1 MIEQSLP
8 LSEKYRPSKLSEV
21 FGQEHA
27 KLVILDFIQNFKKQK
42 KKALL
47 LYGSTGSG
55 KTALV
60 YAAASDLG
68 SEVVEL
74 NASDFRNKEQI
85 QEIVGKALEQKSL
98 FSKGKII
105 FIDEL
110 EGVTGWYDR
119 GGLQELV
126 RLIENAKFPV
136 IMICDDPWQDKLKPI
151 RNKAQKVELKA
162 LDRSV
167 IIKILI
173 KIAKKEGFSIDE
185 IVFGK
190 IADISEGD
198 ARAAINDL
206 QILTS
211 SNKQI
216 LEKDVALLGFRERE
230 TEIFEALRR
239 VLKTREALYA
249 FDNVDLEPDKII
261 LWLDENLPLEY
272 QGKEL
277 ERAYDVLSLADV
289 YKTRI
294 IRRQH
299 WRFLVYVNYLISQ
312 GIAVAKKQEKI
323 GFTRYQPPTRL
334 LKLWMAKQKQAKRLE
349 IAEKLAKFSHTSIK
363 DSSKSMYLLKV
374 ACNNKDFLKNFSE
387 QLKLNE
393 MQVDWLKN

>member
-1 MIEQSLP
+1 
-8 LSEKYRPSKLSEV
+8 
-21 FGQEHA
+21 
-27 KLVILDFIQNFKKQK
+27 
-42 KKALL
+42 
-47 LYGSTGSG
+47 
-55 KTALV
+55 
-60 YAAASDLG
+60 
-68 SEVVEL
+68 
-74 NASDFRNKEQI
+74 
-85 QEIVGKALEQKSL
+85 
-98 FSKGKII
+98 
-105 FIDEL
+105 
-110 EGVTGWYDR
+110 
-119 GGLQELV
+119 V
-126 RLIENAKFPV
+126 RI
-136 IMICDDPWQDKLKPI
+136 
-151 RNKAQKVELKA
+151 
-162 LDRSV
+162 S
-167 IIKILI
+167 
-173 KIAKKEGFSIDE
+173 KKEGFNIDE
-185 IVFGK
+185 RVFGK

-198 ARAAINDL
+198 VRAAINDL

-211 SNKQI
+211 SNNQI

-312 GIAVAKKQEKI
+312 GIAVAKKQEKQ

-334 LKLWMAKQKQAKRLE
+334 LKLWIAKQKQAKRLE
-349 IAEKLAKFSHTSIK
+349 IAGKLAKFSHTSIK

-374 ACNNKDFLKNFSE
+374 ACNNKDFLKSFSE
-387 QLKLNE
+387 QLRLNE
-393 MQVDWLKN
+393 VQIDWLKN